1 MSWQHR
7 CHQGMRILIHC
18 SASSGGLAEHVHY
31 QAQAFQRRGA
41 EVTVLCPTDF
51 LRGRPLNYALARI
64 YRPLQ
69 GRAKRPGFWP
79 RIASLAK
86 KTAIYLAIQWRL
98 GLEIFKRKPDFVLL
112 DSYAEYLSPFWVWPH
127 LALAKLCDMIYV
139 ANLHDPV
146 RDFVVGPKWWHNW
159 SVSLAYSPIR
169 LGVVHQHLTEREV
182 IPPHVAVVEAPVG
195 VYDLQ
200 EAKIDP
206 REVRRAWGA
215 GEGTVV
221 FLSFGFIR
229 DNKNVDLLIR
239 ALVANPEAMLVVM
252 GSAQSSTNKPLS
264 FYRNLADDLGVS
276 ERVVFREEFVPDEAL
291 AGYFTAADF
300 IAITYNQTFHS
311 QSGVLNVA
319 ARARRRVLAS
329 AGESPLKSSVTDYRL
344 GEFVEPD
351 DAEAVA
357 NGIRQL
363 CRQARG
369 EVSQP
374 KPDWDG
380 YKAYASWGR
389 NVDIIEGAV
398 AKLFRREVQAGAQL
412 GAIEPYD
419 HS

>member
-1 MSWQHR
+1 MAVALPLR
-7 CHQGMRILIHC
+7 MRILIHS
-18 SASSGGLAEHVHY
+18 SASGGGLAEHVHY
-31 QAQAFQRRGA
+31 QAQAFMRRGG
-41 EVTVLCPTDF
+41 EVTVLCPADF
-51 LRGRPLNYALARI
+51 LQGRVLPYPVLRI
-64 YRPLQ
+64 YRTVQ
-69 GRAKRPGFWP
+69 KREKPGGFLP
-79 RIASLAK
+79 RCLHLLR
-86 KTAIYLAIQWRL
+86 KTQAFLGVQWRL
-98 GLEIFKRKPDFVLL
+98 ALEIFRRKPDLVLL
-112 DSYAEYLSPFWVWPH
+112 DSYAEYLAPLWIWPH
-127 LALAKLCDMIYV
+127 IALAKLRGALYV
-139 ANLHDPV
+139 ANIHDPV

-200 EAKIDP
+200 EAKVDP

-252 GSAQSSTNKPLS
+252 GSAQSSSNKPLS
-264 FYRNLADDLGVS
+264 FYRSLAADLGVS

-291 AGYFTAADF
+291 AGYFAAADF
-300 IAITYNQTFHS
+300 IAITYNRTFHS

-329 AGESPLKSSVTDYRL
+329 AGESPLKSSVTNYRL

-351 DAEAVA
+351 NLEVLAS
-357 NGIRQL
+357 GMHKL
-363 CRQARG
+363 CRQSEG
-369 EVSQP
+369 TEETP
-374 KPDWDG
+374 DPDWDG
-380 YKAYASWGR
+380 YMAYASWDSNAAIISDAAKSLLGR
-389 NVDIIEGAV
+389 
-398 AKLFRREVQAGAQL
+398 R
-412 GAIEPYD
+412 
-419 HS
+419 